1 MIKAWRKKYLE
12 KTRQFKRFVE
22 TNQCAVFELDELSG
36 EMQRGLNS
44 GTAPL
49 IASSN
54 STAAFD
60 QYHAAMGEDGELSL
74 RQIFHLSLNAIEDA
88 TEDEVQTIYNPI
100 DVIDTAHGL
109 DDIVSFKQK
118 MNACD
123 TLFRTV
129 INAHVAECS
138 SRKSQMKRFTRMFL
152 RANVKYA
159 KYSKKY
165 LF

>member
-22 TNQCAVFELDELSG
+22 TNKCAVFELDELSG
-36 EMQRGLNS
+36 EIGTSQRQN
-44 GTAPL
+44 TPL
-49 IASSN
+49 LASSN
-54 STAAFD
+54 STTAFD
-60 QYHAAMGEDGELSL
+60 QYHAAMGDDGELSL
-74 RQIFHLSLNAIEDA
+74 REIFHLSLNAIEELD
-88 TEDEVQTIYNPI
+88 DEKTRTIYNPI
-100 DVIDTAHGL
+100 DVIDTAHGI

-123 TLFRTV
+123 ALFRTV
-129 INAHVAECS
+129 INAHAAECN

-159 KYSKKY
+159 KYSRKY